1 MSEIEAEIEALE
13 ARLKDA
19 RARLQ
24 NTKATSDIV
33 NESATPRAEPLSS
46 KYHRHITQPP
56 SDLHNLFLLSDSA
69 LPLGSFAF
77 SAGLESFLAHRPKH
91 SHTSAAF
98 SRFLTL
104 SLASI
109 ASTTLPYVI
118 AGHEHPSQ
126 LLDLDNDLDASTSC
140 VVAKRAS
147 VRQGR
152 ALLGVWER
160 SFRQHIS
167 REAHLVTN
175 EAAEARTALEAFTT
189 ALKAQP
195 PEIGMHAHDFP
206 LHGHLPP
213 LFGTTCAALSIPLMH
228 ALYVYLFNH
237 AKTII
242 SAAIRASISGP
253 YQAQGVLASEFLR
266 SKIWALVVEEVGLD
280 GAKERRGRE
289 DAGQSVPVL
298 DLWGGRHEIVY
309 SRIFNS

>member
-1 MSEIEAEIEALE
+1 MSEIEEEIADLE
-13 ARLKDA
+13 TRLKHA

-24 NTKATSDIV
+24 TAK
-33 NESATPRAEPLSS
+33 E
-46 KYHRHITQPP
+46 P
-56 SDLHNLFLLSDSA
+56 SDTIRDPVAAPPEPSKSKPDLQHTRPHNLHNLFLLSDSA

-91 SHTSAAF
+91 THTSATF
-98 SRFLTL
+98 TRFLTL
-104 SLASI
+104 SLASV

-126 LLDLDNDLDASTSC
+126 LEDLDNDLDASTAC

-147 VRQGR
+147 VKQGR

-160 SFRQHIS
+160 SFRQHVS
-167 REAHLVTN
+167 LETHLVSL
-175 EAAEARTALEAFTT
+175 EAAEARSALEAFAK
-189 ALKAQP
+189 ALKAQA
-195 PEIGMHAHDFP
+195 PETEMHAHDFP

-228 ALYVYLFNH
+228 ALYVYLLNH

-242 SAAIRASISGP
+242 SAGIRASILGP
-253 YQAQGVLASEFLR
+253 YQAQSVLASESLR
-266 SKIWALVVEEVGLD
+266 GKIWALVVEEVGAD
-280 GAKERRGRE
+280 GMKVRRGTE
-289 DAGQSVPVL
+289 DAGQSVPML